1 MSTVTASTPSA
12 TPAARTTSG
21 TTLVAVVATLVRV
34 ALGVAWLHEGYVKY
48 DAGFGS
54 ADIGLVVGSTA
65 SNSRVPHF
73 YQLFTADV
81 VGNAQGLF
89 GVVVPLIEVGL
100 GVALILGIA
109 TLPAAL
115 MSVAQLCT
123 YWFADQL
130 IAQYPIMV
138 MLSALVLAFGSAS
151 STYSASALILRRR
164 AIDPPPAIRRW
175 L

>member
-1 MSTVTASTPSA
+1 MTPPSPATTA
-12 TPAARTTSG
+12 PATSG
-21 TTLVAVVATLVRV
+21 TTMAAAAATVVRV
-34 ALGVAWLHEGYVKY
+34 ALGMFWLHEGYVKY

-54 ADIGLVVGSTA
+54 ADIGLVVQSTA

-73 YQLFTADV
+73 YQLFTADI
-81 VGNAQGLF
+81 VGNAPGLF
-89 GVVVPLIEVGL
+89 GVAVPLIEVGL
-100 GVALILGIA
+100 GIALILGIA

-151 STYSASALILRRR
+151 STYSVSTLVLRRR
-164 AIDPPPAIRRW
+164 GIDPPAAIRR
-175 L
+175 LL